1 MCVSVCIFV
10 YVVLYIYIY
19 IYIYI
24 CINMF
29 VLCIRKITRN
39 IKEAL
44 ELLEILPDVFQV
56 VKLLAQ
62 LKNLG

>member
-1 MCVSVCIFV
+1 
-10 YVVLYIYIY
+10 
-19 IYIYI
+19 
-24 CINMF
+24 MF

>member
-1 MCVSVCIFV
+1 M
-10 YVVLYIYIY
+10 YV
-19 IYIYI
+19 

-29 VLCIRKITRN
+29 VLCIRKITRS

-44 ELLEILPDVFQV
+44 QVLEILPDVFQV

-62 LKNLG
+62 LKNLGWKTAFTQTLSLT